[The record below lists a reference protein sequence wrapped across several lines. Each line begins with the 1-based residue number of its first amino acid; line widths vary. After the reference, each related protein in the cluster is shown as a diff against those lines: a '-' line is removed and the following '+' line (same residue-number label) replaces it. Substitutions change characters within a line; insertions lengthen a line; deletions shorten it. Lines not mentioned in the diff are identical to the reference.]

1 MNNRTLL
8 AKFDTKTQAE
18 VLKSI
23 ARNYQCSVAEI
34 EAEIFD
40 EEAEC
45 LLCYMVE
52 PHRSALCALINKK
65 GI

>member
-1 MNNRTLL
+1 MKNRALL
-8 AKFDTKTQAE
+8 DKFDTKTQAE

-23 ARNYQCSVAEI
+23 AKNYRCSVAEI

-45 LLCYMVE
+45 LLDYMTE
-52 PHRSALCALINKK
+52 PHRNALCALINRKE
-65 GI
+65 I